1 MNTYNRSKVH
11 QLAPKSLQKTE
22 LKRMAKRE
30 VIQYV
35 GRHTGSSQ
43 LAITA
48 FWSAHALSEI
58 GANSAEIKSAA
69 AECLNLL
76 FSQAEI
82 IHREFDIPLPLNN
95 ALPPVITSSEEK
107 LPEVFQTASIEA
119 VIIEALEKAVTK
131 AAFSEMIEDSIS
143 EAFHTDIPADIVK
156 EALQKGK
163 FTFIVNSPE

>member
-1 MNTYNRSKVH
+1 
-11 QLAPKSLQKTE
+11 
-22 LKRMAKRE
+22 MAKQE

-35 GRHTGSSQ
+35 EQHKGSSQ

-58 GANSAEIKSAA
+58 GANPAEIRAAA

-76 FSQAEI
+76 CSHAEI
-82 IHREFDIPLPLNN
+82 ICQAFDLPLPLKN
-95 ALPPVITSSEEK
+95 ALPPAINPSEEK
-107 LPEVFQTASIEA
+107 VAETFQTALIEA
-119 VIIEALEKAVTK
+119 VMIEALEKAVTK
-131 AAFSEMIEDSIS
+131 ATFSKVIGDAIS
-143 EAFHTDIPADIVK
+143 EVFQTDIPADIVK